1 MHDLTLIIATRDRAR
16 SLAALLSYLET
27 EKTDCQL
34 VVLDSS
40 RSDALAINRARVA
53 RSSLDVD
60 FVEFREVDSG
70 EMYQQGIRR
79 ALTPFC
85 AVCSDEDL
93 IVLEGVQHC
102 LNALRTNPVASLA
115 HGYSFSF
122 LPRPD
127 GNMELNE
134 MHFGSQ
140 IEADSPLERLAKLC
154 ARYQPLK
161 CGVFRTPALQRIFD
175 TLGPLTKA
183 LTRDLLWS
191 ALAVIGGQPLFQ
203 PHFSYGHRT
212 RPVDPSNHTHLLQWL
227 CKDPESLFAEYLHYR
242 EILAS
247 AVTRRPDNDLEPNEV
262 PELLDLMHLR
272 YLLQQVPDSDL
283 EYITEQQAGIAFAN
297 YWPRGKVDL
306 PLCAHISSG
315 TSLRAPGSGPLTIQG
330 RERSYLLS
338 SNFYAP
344 PDMASPPLNRVIRV
358 LAALENYRPPF
369 EMEPDAS
376 AAR

>member
-93 IVLEGVQHC
+93 IVLEGVQRC

-175 TLGPLTKA
+175 TLGPMTKA
-183 LTRDLLWS
+183 LARDLLWS
-191 ALAVIGGQPLFQ
+191 ALAVIGGQSLFQ
-203 PHFSYGHRT
+203 PYFSYGHRT
-212 RPVDPSNHTHLLQWL
+212 RPVDPSNHTRPLEWL
-227 CKDPESLFAEYLHYR
+227 CKDPEGLLAEYLHYR

-247 AVTRRPDNDLEPNEV
+247 ALTRRPDNDLESNEV
-262 PELLDLMHLR
+262 RGLLDLIHLR

-283 EYITEQQAGIAFAN
+283 EYIAEQQMAGIAFAD
-297 YWPRGKVDL
+297 YCPRDRVDS
-306 PLCAHISSG
+306 PP
-315 TSLRAPGSGPLTIQG
+315 RAAASGPLKIQG
-330 RERSYLLS
+330 RKRSYLLS
-338 SNFYAP
+338 PDFYDP
-344 PDMASPPLNRVIRV
+344 RDMDSPPLNSVIRM
-358 LAALENYRPPF
+358 LAAIDNYRPPF